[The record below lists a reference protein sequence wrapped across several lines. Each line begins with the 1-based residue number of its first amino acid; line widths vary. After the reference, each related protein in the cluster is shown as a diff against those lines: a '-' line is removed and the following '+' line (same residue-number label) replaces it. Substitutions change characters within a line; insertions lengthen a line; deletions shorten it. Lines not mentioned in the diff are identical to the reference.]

1 MKPTINNSDI
11 NVLLK
16 HYVCFLKLMFS
27 CKHTYPYIYLTYLH
41 SREGRIW
48 ICTIGVNL
56 ILDFSWSTFF
66 FSMVAPWIVSNYW
79 NFIIANKYGYVLYR
93 PCRISPPS
101 QKVVASVSGLRSTLS
116 CEGCSIF
123 ISHFYTS
130 QGELRGLFCFFSSQI
145 ILALIRESLQM

>member
-16 HYVCFLKLMFS
+16 HYVCFLKRMFS

-48 ICTIGVNL
+48 ICTIGVHL
-56 ILDFSWSTFF
+56 ILDFLELINFF
-66 FSMVAPWIVSNYW
+66 FFMMAPWIVSIC
-79 NFIIANKYGYVLYR
+79 FIIAHKYGYVLYR
-93 PCRISPPS
+93 PYHVSLPS
-101 QKVVASVSGLRSTLS
+101 QKVVASVSGLRSRLS
-116 CEGCSIF
+116 CEGCSVF

-145 ILALIRESLQM
+145 ILALIRESLQI